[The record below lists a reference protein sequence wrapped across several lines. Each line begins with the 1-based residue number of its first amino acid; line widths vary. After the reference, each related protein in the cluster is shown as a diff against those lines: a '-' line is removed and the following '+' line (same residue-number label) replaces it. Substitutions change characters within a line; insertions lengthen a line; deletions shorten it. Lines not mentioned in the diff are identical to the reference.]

1 MSDIPDIQIDI
12 DTQYLRDQ
20 SVPEENRF
28 VFSYTVTI
36 RNQGIM
42 PAQLLRRHWIIT
54 DGNQKVQEVKGKG
67 VIGEQPLI
75 AAGSSYQYTSG
86 CILATEVGSMRGHYE
101 MRTEAGAEFTAP
113 IKPFTLARPMA
124 LH

>member
-1 MSDIPDIQIDI
+1 MTSIPEIRIEI
-12 DTQYLRDQ
+12 ETQYLRDQ

-28 VFSYTVTI
+28 VFSYTITI
-36 RNQGIM
+36 HNEGHI

-75 AAGSSYQYTSG
+75 DAGSSYQYTSG
-86 CILATEVGSMRGHYE
+86 CILATEVGSMRGQYE
-101 MRTEAGAEFTAP
+101 MRTSNGDEFSAP
-113 IKPFTLARPMA
+113 IPPFTLARPMA